1 MIKVGI
7 VKEGNL
13 YKKIKVTGHANF
25 AKYGQDIVCS
35 ACSSIV
41 ITTVNAILSFDKE
54 AISYIEDAGFLE
66 ITVLK
71 NNVTTLT
78 LITNMISLLTDL
90 ANTYPKNIKIL

>member
-1 MIKVGI
+1 M
-7 VKEGNL
+7 
-13 YKKIKVTGHANF
+13 H
-25 AKYGQDIVCS
+25 
-35 ACSSIV
+35 
-41 ITTVNAILSFDKE
+41 ILSFDKE